1 MMMKNKKTVFS
12 KLRIFPKTFLSM
24 SLVFLILILIV
35 HGLIYVL
42 MNQTY
47 AAEKQLL
54 AEKNLEELRVRISEK
69 PADQIREICEKFAIQ
84 KNVNLNLKIDGKVQ
98 HLQGFSEADIV
109 TEDLLGSDTVPLV
122 NNEQLG
128 SILVSKLEVKDAKG
142 GKVLVQMLSNV
153 ESLNEARN
161 ATLKILPL
169 SFSVSMLMALV
180 FSYFYTR
187 LFVKPIERIA
197 KVTRRMQKMEEVY
210 CEERRNDEI
219 GELAEDINKLYL
231 NLRQMIGRLEEEK
244 GLISKLEK
252 EKVDLIRGAS
262 HELKTPL
269 SSLHI
274 MLENML
280 IGTVRTEDYP
290 EKLEAA
296 ILVVEKMSKMIEQ
309 ILYTSR
315 AGEGNKAR
323 VDVGNLVQEV
333 ILEYELLA
341 KTRGIAFESRISR
354 MEIQTSQSAMREV
367 FSNLISNA
375 VKYAEAG
382 SVIKIICEKGKFS
395 IWNPGEEISAQEVPV
410 LFDPFYR
417 RDNEVGG
424 NGMGL
429 YFVKNILTRLGLQYR
444 FSAYKGGM
452 KFEIWFK

>member
-1 MMMKNKKTVFS
+1 MWGSQGGDHPLPPFEGGPLKCNASLNRGAVDRFP
-12 KLRIFPKTFLSM
+12 LRGRAKRFHQRSLS
-24 SLVFLILILIV
+24 ITQEAPNEK
-35 HGLIYVL
+35 HGCAFRPIR
-42 MNQTY
+42 
-47 AAEKQLL
+47 
-54 AEKNLEELRVRISEK
+54 LE
-69 PADQIREICEKFAIQ
+69 
-84 KNVNLNLKIDGKVQ
+84 NLNLKIDEKVQ

-122 NNEQLG
+122 NNRQLG
-128 SILVSKLEVKDAKG
+128 SILVSKLEVKDVKG

-169 SFSVSMLMALV
+169 SFSVSMLMALA

-187 LFVKPIERIA
+187 LFVKPIERMA
-197 KVTRRMQKMEEVY
+197 KTTRRMQKMEEVY
-210 CEERRNDEI
+210 CEERRDDEI

-280 IGTVRTEDYP
+280 IGTVKTEDYP

-395 IWNPGEEISAQEVPV
+395 IWNLGEEISAQEIPV

-452 KFEIWFK
+452 KFEISFK

>member
-1 MMMKNKKTVFS
+1 
-12 KLRIFPKTFLSM
+12 M

-69 PADQIREICEKFAIQ
+69 PADQIREICEKFAVQ

-169 SFSVSMLMALV
+169 SFSVSMLMALA

-187 LFVKPIERIA
+187 LFVKPIERMVKA
-197 KVTRRMQKMEEVY
+197 TRRMQKMEKVY
-210 CEERRNDEI
+210 CEERRDDEI
-219 GELAEDINKLYL
+219 GELARDVNELYMNLKMTIEKL
-231 NLRQMIGRLEEEK
+231 ESEK
-244 GLISKLEK
+244 ELISKLER
-252 EKVDLIRGAS
+252 EKVDLVRSAS

-280 IGTVRTEDYP
+280 IGTVKPKNYKEKIEDS
-290 EKLEAA
+290 LL
-296 ILVVEKMSKMIEQ
+296 IVEKMSKMIQ
-309 ILYTSR
+309 DILNADIVKR
-315 AGEGNKAR
+315 GGKDKEI
-323 VDVGNLVQEV
+323 DVKKV
-333 ILEYELLA
+333 ILEELKEYELIA
-341 KTRGIAFESRISR
+341 KTRNLQFEEKIADFKIK
-354 MEIQTSQSAMREV
+354 TNDAAMREV
-367 FSNLISNA
+367 LSNLISNA
-375 VKYAEAG
+375 VKYAEVG
-382 SVIKIICEKGKFS
+382 STIVVKCERGKFS
-395 IWNPGEEISAQEVPV
+395 IWNQGERIAEDQILD
-410 LFDPFYR
+410 LFNPFYR
-417 RDNEVGG
+417 MDGEGEG
-424 NGMGL
+424 SGMGL
-429 YFVKNILTRLGLQYR
+429 YFVKNILTELGFKFHLA
-444 FSAYKGGM
+444 AYKNGM
-452 KFEIWFK
+452 RFEIWFK